1 MPAFEG
7 VKGLRASSLQVGP
20 VEVRYYDSGDG
31 HGRSGN
37 PIVLLHGT
45 GATAET
51 DFWALLPMLAFRQR
65 VIALDYSNPHAS
77 ELPDLP
83 SFVAQC
89 ESVIRSVSPS
99 EPVIL
104 VGYSLG
110 AAVATAT
117 AAVAPELVAGLV
129 TLGGWLKTDNEQRL
143 RHDLW
148 LSMYDRG
155 DFDQLSRYLVYT
167 GYGAPYLAK
176 RSQAEIDDLVAGA
189 VDRLARTAGWRAQVQ
204 LNRQLDISEAAYA
217 TSTPALVIGFRHDK
231 VAPLHHS
238 RLLFGALEDARYV
251 EVSAGHA
258 GPAERPAELY
268 WLIEQFGREP
278 RRVPA
283 GSVIDSAP
291 LSVLTAAGSVGVS
304 MPGRESRPALECV

>member
-20 VEVRYYDSGDG
+20 VPVRYYDSGVG

-45 GATAET
+45 GGSAEA

-65 VIALDYSNPHAS
+65 IIALDYSNPHAS
-77 ELPDLP
+77 EPPDLP

-89 ESVIRSVSPS
+89 EAVIRSVSPS

-143 RHDLW
+143 RNDLW
-148 LSMYDRG
+148 LSLYDQG
-155 DFDQLSRYLVYT
+155 DFGQLSRYLVFT

-176 RSQAEIDDLVAGA
+176 RSQEEIDDLVAAGA
-189 VDRLARTAGWRAQVQ
+189 ARLAQTAGWRAQMQ
-204 LNRQLDISEAAYA
+204 LNRHLDISEDAYA
-217 TSTPALVIGFRHDK
+217 TSTPTLVIGFRHDK

-238 RLLFGALEDARYV
+238 RLLFGAIEDARYV

-268 WLIEQFGREP
+268 WLIEQFGRDP
-278 RRVPA
+278 RRLPA

-291 LSVLTAAGSVGVS
+291 LRVFTADGSVGVS
-304 MPGRESRPALECV
+304 VPAPGSRRTLECV